1 MELHL
6 HAVHD
11 CLERLDELGDPW
23 QEIDRLVD
31 FEAFREPLEEHW
43 RKTNQE
49 KAKNGTQ
56 DENEVEA
63 GSGEQTGGGKQEKG
77 AKQADNDE
85 KANDDN
91 QNKSEA
97 ELFSGEQTGGG
108 GQEKGA
114 EPADDDKEDKGGRPA
129 FDAVFMFKILLIKR
143 KLNLSYASTE
153 HALVTRL
160 DLRRFLGPIILQ
172 GVPGASTIHRYEDG
186 LDDEIVRDVFELFD
200 KQLCDAGYKTK
211 GGQMVDSSFVL
222 ANIQRNS
229 KEENDTIKKGETPES
244 WKEDKATAKLR
255 QKDVDARWSK
265 KRGKNYYGY
274 KNHICAD
281 VDNKLIRG
289 YVCTPANHH
298 DHTVAEALMN
308 SDMQDGYYADAAYRS
323 KEVER
328 ALRTRRIKS
337 KVAFKRSKGEEL
349 TQYKKRENKKR
360 AKVRARVEHI
370 FGSCQ
375 NELGGKFVRT
385 IGLDHASVQVG
396 LQVVLYNMCRLVS
409 LKRTAAC

>member
-49 KAKNGTQ
+49 KAKNGAQ
-56 DENEVEA
+56 HENEVGS

-91 QNKSEA
+91 QNKSEV
-97 ELFSGEQTGGG
+97 ELFSGEQTDGG

-114 EPADDDKEDKGGRPA
+114 EPADNGKEDKGGRPA

-160 DLRRFLGPIILQ
+160 DLRRFLGPIIQQ

-186 LDDEIVRDVFELFD
+186 LDDDIVREVFELFD
-200 KQLCDAGYKTK
+200 KQLSEAGYETK

-229 KEENDTIKKGETPES
+229 KAENDTIKQGETPES
-244 WKEDKATAKLR
+244 
-255 QKDVDARWSK
+255 
-265 KRGKNYYGY
+265 
-274 KNHICAD
+274 
-281 VDNKLIRG
+281 
-289 YVCTPANHH
+289 
-298 DHTVAEALMN
+298 
-308 SDMQDGYYADAAYRS
+308 
-323 KEVER
+323 
-328 ALRTRRIKS
+328 
-337 KVAFKRSKGEEL
+337 
-349 TQYKKRENKKR
+349 
-360 AKVRARVEHI
+360 
-370 FGSCQ
+370 
-375 NELGGKFVRT
+375 
-385 IGLDHASVQVG
+385 
-396 LQVVLYNMCRLVS
+396 
-409 LKRTAAC
+409 

>member
-31 FEAFREPLEEHW
+31 FEALREPLEEHW

-49 KAKNGTQ
+49 KAKNGAE
-56 DENEVEA
+56 DENEVGA
-63 GSGEQTGGGKQEKG
+63 GNGEQTGGDKQEKG

-97 ELFSGEQTGGG
+97 ELFGGEQTGGG

-244 WKEDKATAKLR
+244 WKEDEATAKLR
-255 QKDVDARWSK
+255 QKDIDARWSK